1 MGHNTNPKAMTVGMG
16 QVYVG
21 LLKGVRVHDQN
32 AFYTCVKLLK
42 KKRKKERRKEKMEE
56 CR

>member
-1 MGHNTNPKAMTVGMG
+1 MIVGMG

-21 LLKGVRVHDQN
+21 VLKGVRVHDQN

-42 KKRKKERRKEKMEE
+42 NERKKEERRKEKMEE